1 MPLHTQHALAALHV
15 HQHLSPMNR
24 ALLTP
29 FIATTRLPLPP
40 PAALCPSGHRVAE
53 RSSMEVVEAGCCFER
68 AEKPRVAVRRW
79 RGWGSSVDP
88 PADRTQY
95 VHMCRA
101 PWVDCVCMGGALICM
116 GRGRKEEE
124 RLERIKTFLMQK
136 EILKRRP
143 SFAVGGTPTRLLVG
157 LSGMRG
163 PRFLYRDRHL

>member
-1 MPLHTQHALAALHV
+1 MALHTQHALAALPLH
-15 HQHLSPMNR
+15 HYLSPSYR
-24 ALLTP
+24 ALLTC
-29 FIATTRLPLPP
+29 FLATTRLPFPP
-40 PAALCPSGHRVAE
+40 PAALSLSGQRVAQ
-53 RSSMEVVEAGCCFER
+53 RSSMEMLEAGCSFKR

-124 RLERIKTFLMQK
+124 RLERIKTFLMQN
-136 EILKRRP
+136 EILKSRP
-143 SFAVGGTPTRLLVG
+143 ALRCEGHTNSFTRQPG
-157 LSGMRG
+157 RNAG
-163 PRFLYRDRHL
+163 PGSRNG